1 MHMILF
7 TTLSVAL
14 ECVGLPKTDPLWH
27 RLDPALDPI
36 FASIAAKPNS
46 SNSSPSTAPW
56 RGLLDDSHDVTAVRD
71 IQTFLSSAVSA
82 TQTPLQTQLYSLG
95 HWAALFTG
103 VCLCLASIFLGTLGT
118 AALNVVL
125 GVGTSMI
132 VYCVHTLHSSWN
144 QSRRWQSL
152 LRVALRRCELPYAG
166 PEWCHLPPKPKP
178 APSSAIQPPT
188 SGPSRRLATIDEYAD
203 DDPVERKLKDL
214 SSLPPVDASLLASLN
229 PSEMLDALQRLQALL
244 ATADVSPET
253 RAKVERGLQ
262 VLEHIQRQTPES
274 PLD

>member
-1 MHMILF
+1 MRMILF

-144 QSRRWQSL
+144 QSRRRQSL
-152 LRVALRRCELPYAG
+152 LRVALRRCELPYTG
-166 PEWCHLPPKPKP
+166 PEWCHLPRKPKP

-253 RAKVERGLQ
+253 QAKVERGLQ